1 MYWIYEHPPFTK
13 KEKAAYLS
21 IKRRL
26 KDKKFVLRLIKLIS
40 LYLFLKRTK
49 PTTVKEVCASA
60 FYDRERQKP
69 IFDEASAKKVLQAL
83 SQKGGETHYPFTDTV
98 VKGIL
103 RDYTPP
109 TLRESVGS
117 LYGAVTGTVDTLKE
131 SIPFADLASEV
142 LHGSSQLGVT
152 TANDVGELIAGPIGA
167 AAVAPFTAVAAG
179 LASGLSTVEGDLGGA
194 VAHLANW
201 VPGIGIILNKAIIQ
215 GEHLAKTLKNHET
228 LSETIPYMT
237 EYHEKIRNVEPIGG
251 KRFSTRK
258 RNSYKW
264 KKTQRKK
271 SVIH

>member
-13 KEKAAYLS
+13 REKAAYLS

-49 PTTVKEVCASA
+49 PSTVKEVCESA
-60 FYDRERQKP
+60 YYDRQRQKP
-69 IFDEASAKKVLQAL
+69 IFDEKSAKKVLQAL
-83 SQKGGETHYPFTDTV
+83 SQRGGETHYPFTDTV

-103 RDYTPP
+103 RDYTPSNISEP
-109 TLRESVGS
+109 IGT
-117 LYGAVTGTVDTLKE
+117 LYGAVTGTVNTLKE
-131 SIPFADLASEV
+131 SIPFADLASEAV
-142 LHGSSQLGVT
+142 HGSSQLGVT
-152 TANDVGELIAGPIGA
+152 TANDLGELIGGPIGA

-179 LASGLSTVEGDLGGA
+179 LASGISTIEGDLGGA

-201 VPGIGIILNKAIIQ
+201 VPGIGIILNKAIVQ
-215 GEHLAKTLKNHET
+215 GENLAKTLKKHET

-237 EYHEKIRNVEPIGG
+237 EYHQKLSNVEPTGG

-258 RNSYKW
+258 RTNYKW

-271 SVIH
+271 SAIH